1 MRIGLN
7 LLHALPEIGGGWN
20 YIQNLVTALGDYDH
34 TNSYVTFVT
43 HASECLVPTQPNF
56 ERVLVKLHSESR
68 PQRIVYENTVLQYLA
83 RKHHLDCMH
92 WFASTQ
98 GIVNTVPAVV
108 TVHDL
113 QPFLN
118 YAGFSLFKRVYL
130 RWMMFITVR
139 QASVLLPVSQATA
152 SDLQRRLSADPARM
166 VVIPAVVEESFKPAA
181 TEDIASFRA
190 RYCLPERFWLY
201 VAHFYPHKNH
211 MRLLR
216 AYYQLKQAGHQPWPL
231 VLRGDPYGAEISV
244 RQNIALWHLEGDII
258 WLPRLGQRELVAL
271 YSSASALIFPSLY
284 EGGGIPVLEAMACG
298 CPVVASDIPPV
309 REFAGDGA
317 SYFDPTNVDS
327 IAQAMLA
334 FQNGTID
341 HDQGRQMGLSRVT
354 EFRAR
359 PVVVRL
365 LAAYARVTAK

>member
-20 YIQNLVTALGDYDH
+20 YIQNLVVALGEYDR
-34 TNSYVTFVT
+34 TNSYVAFVT

-56 ERVLVKLHSESR
+56 EHVLVKLHSESR
-68 PQRIVYENTVLQYLA
+68 PRRIVYENTVLQYLA
-83 RKHHLDCMH
+83 RKRHLDCMH

-130 RWMMFITVR
+130 RLMMSITMR
-139 QASVLLPVSQATA
+139 RASILLPVSQATA
-152 SDLQRRLSADPARM
+152 RDLERRLNADPGRM
-166 VVIPAVVEESFKPAA
+166 VVIPAVVGDLFKPA
-181 TEDIASFRA
+181 TVEDIASFRA
-190 RYCLPERFWLY
+190 RYCLPEHFWLY
-201 VAHFYPHKNH
+201 VAHLYPHKNH
-211 MRLLR
+211 VRLLR

-231 VLRGDPYGAEISV
+231 VLRGDPYGAEIQV
-244 RQNIALWHLEGDII
+244 RQHIARWHLEEDVI
-258 WLPRLGQRELVAL
+258 WLPRLVQRELVAL
-271 YSSASALIFPSLY
+271 YSAASALIFPSLY

-309 REFAGDGA
+309 REFAGDAA

-327 IAQAMLA
+327 IAQTMLA

-341 HDQGRQMGLSRVT
+341 RERGRQRGLSRVA
-354 EFRAR
+354 EFRAES
-359 PVVVRL
+359 VVVRL
-365 LAAYARVTAK
+365 LAAYSSTIT